1 MKCQKKMSKS
11 ITMMFIASNPK
22 KERVLGSDWR
32 KLMKKIEIDEK
43 EYRVLERMSDTKY
56 LVMSM
61 DFIDARI
68 FQEYTS
74 PFSTRDD
81 GNILNAYNGS
91 DIDKFLEGMYQ
102 KMPQNIKNAIVPVE
116 IQQDAYVK
124 DGTTVKRNREIPAYR
139 KVSSSDNV
147 VRHIFLPS
155 IEEIGNAIDL
165 DDEDAVLDFL
175 HEAGD
180 SLRHKDIW
188 TRDRLLFGEES
199 WNTNTAVMTIMQ
211 HFCSVFFDDA
221 QMIHGVRPAFVVD
234 VSKLNEEVC

>member
-1 MKCQKKMSKS
+1 M
-11 ITMMFIASNPK
+11 
-22 KERVLGSDWR
+22 E
-32 KLMKKIEIDEK
+32 KIEIDGK
-43 EYRVLERMSDTKY
+43 EYRVLERMSDIKY

-81 GNILNAYNGS
+81 GKIINAYNGS
-91 DIDKFLEGMYQ
+91 NIDKFLENMYQ
-102 KMPQNIKNAIVPVE
+102 KTPQNIKNAIVPVE
-116 IQQDAYVK
+116 IQQDVYIK
-124 DGTTVKRNREIPAYR
+124 KGTMLKRNREIPAYS
-139 KVSSSDNV
+139 KVSSSDSI

-155 IEEIGNAIDL
+155 IEEIGNTIDL
-165 DDEDAVLDFL
+165 DDEDTVLDFL

-211 HFCSVFFDDA
+211 HFCSAFFDDV

-234 VSKLNEEVC
+234 ISKLNKDVL

>member
-1 MKCQKKMSKS
+1 M
-11 ITMMFIASNPK
+11 
-22 KERVLGSDWR
+22 E
-32 KLMKKIEIDEK
+32 KIEIDGK

-81 GNILNAYNGS
+81 GKIINAYNGS
-91 DIDKFLEGMYQ
+91 NIDNFLEGLYQ
-102 KMPQNIKNAIVPVE
+102 KMPQSIKNAIIQIE
-116 IQQDAYVK
+116 IQQDVYVK
-124 DGTTVKRNREIPAYR
+124 KGTMVKRNREIPAYR
-139 KVSSSDNV
+139 KVSSSDSI

-155 IEEIGNAIDL
+155 IEEIGNTIDL
-165 DDEDAVLDFL
+165 DDEDTVLDFL

-211 HFCSVFFDDA
+211 HFCSAFFDDV

-234 VSKLNEEVC
+234 ISKLNKDVL

>member
-1 MKCQKKMSKS
+1 M
-11 ITMMFIASNPK
+11 
-22 KERVLGSDWR
+22 E
-32 KLMKKIEIDEK
+32 KIEVDGK
-43 EYRVLERMSDTKY
+43 EYRVLERMSDIKY

-81 GNILNAYNGS
+81 GKIINAYNGS
-91 DIDKFLEGMYQ
+91 NIDKFLENMYQ
-102 KMPQNIKNAIVPVE
+102 KTPQNIKNAIVPVE
-116 IQQDAYVK
+116 IQQDVYIK
-124 DGTTVKRNREIPAYR
+124 KGTMLKRNREIPAYS
-139 KVSSSDNV
+139 KVSSSDSI

-155 IEEIGNAIDL
+155 IEEIGNTIDL
-165 DDEDAVLDFL
+165 DDEDTVLDFL

-211 HFCSVFFDDA
+211 HFCSAFFDDV

-234 VSKLNEEVC
+234 ISKLNKDVL

>member
-1 MKCQKKMSKS
+1 MK
-11 ITMMFIASNPK
+11 
-22 KERVLGSDWR
+22 R
-32 KLMKKIEIDEK
+32 IEIDGK

-61 DFIDARI
+61 DFIYVRI

-81 GNILNAYNGS
+81 GKIINAYNGS
-91 DIDKFLEGMYQ
+91 NIDKFLENMYQ
-102 KMPQNIKNAIVPVE
+102 KMPQNVKNAIIPVK
-116 IQQDAYVK
+116 IQQNVYAK

-139 KVSSSDNV
+139 KVSSSDSI

-155 IEEIGNAIDL
+155 IEEVGNAVDL
-165 DDEDAVLDFL
+165 DDEDTVLDFL
-175 HEAGD
+175 HEAGNR
-180 SLRHKDIW
+180 LRHKDIW
-188 TRDRLLFGEES
+188 TRDRLLFGEEN

-211 HFCSVFFDDA
+211 HFCSVFFDDV
-221 QMIHGVRPAFVVD
+221 QMTHGVRPAFVVD

>member
-1 MKCQKKMSKS
+1 M
-11 ITMMFIASNPK
+11 
-22 KERVLGSDWR
+22 E
-32 KLMKKIEIDEK
+32 KIEIDGK
-43 EYRVLERMSDTKY
+43 EYRVLERMSDIKY

-81 GNILNAYNGS
+81 GKIINAYNGS
-91 DIDKFLEGMYQ
+91 NIDKFLENMYQ
-102 KMPQNIKNAIVPVE
+102 KTPQNIKNAIVPVE
-116 IQQDAYVK
+116 IQQDVYIK
-124 DGTTVKRNREIPAYR
+124 KGTMLKRNREIPAYS
-139 KVSSSDNV
+139 KVSSSDSI

-175 HEAGD
+175 HEAGE

-188 TRDRLLFGEES
+188 TRDRLLFGEEN
-199 WNTNTAVMTIMQ
+199 WNTNTVIMTIMQ
-211 HFCSVFFDDA
+211 HFCSVFFDDV
-221 QMIHGVRPAFVVD
+221 QMIHGVRPALVVD
-234 VSKLNEEVC
+234 ISKLNKDVL

>member
-1 MKCQKKMSKS
+1 
-11 ITMMFIASNPK
+11 
-22 KERVLGSDWR
+22 
-32 KLMKKIEIDEK
+32 MKKIEIDGK
-43 EYRVLERMSDTKY
+43 KYRVLEKISDTKY

-68 FQEYTS
+68 FQGYTS

-81 GNILNAYNGS
+81 GKIINAYNGS
-91 DIDKFLEGMYQ
+91 DIDKFLENIYQ

-116 IQQDAYVK
+116 IQQDVYIK
-124 DGTTVKRNREIPAYR
+124 KGTMLKRNREIPAYS
-139 KVSSSDNV
+139 KVSSSGSI

-165 DDEDAVLDFL
+165 DDEDTVLDFL

-211 HFCSVFFDDA
+211 HFCSVFFDDV
-221 QMIHGVRPAFVVD
+221 QMTHGVRLAFVAD
-234 VSKLNEEVC
+234 VSKLTEEVC

>member
-1 MKCQKKMSKS
+1 
-11 ITMMFIASNPK
+11 
-22 KERVLGSDWR
+22 
-32 KLMKKIEIDEK
+32 MKKIKMDGK

-68 FQEYTS
+68 FQGYTS

-81 GNILNAYNGS
+81 GKIINVYNGS
-91 DIDKFLEGMYQ
+91 NIDNFLVGLYQ
-102 KMPQNIKNAIVPVE
+102 KMPQSIKNAIIQIE
-116 IQQDAYVK
+116 IQQDVYVK
-124 DGTTVKRNREIPAYR
+124 KGTMVKRNREIPAYR
-139 KVSSSDNV
+139 KVSSSDSI

-165 DDEDAVLDFL
+165 DDEDTVLDFL

-211 HFCSVFFDDA
+211 HFCSVFFDDV

-234 VSKLNEEVC
+234 ISKLNEEVF

>member
-1 MKCQKKMSKS
+1 MRKRM
-11 ITMMFIASNPK
+11 
-22 KERVLGSDWR
+22 ER
-32 KLMKKIEIDEK
+32 KKIEIDGK
-43 EYRVLERMSDTKY
+43 EYRVLEKISDTKY

-61 DFIDARI
+61 DFIDART
-68 FQEYTS
+68 FQEYDS
-74 PFSTRDD
+74 PFSVRDD
-81 GNILNAYNGS
+81 EKAINTYSGS
-91 DIDKFLEGMYQ
+91 DIDKFLEDMYQ
-102 KMPQNIKNAIVPVE
+102 KMPQNVKNAIIPVE
-116 IQQDAYVK
+116 IQQDEYVRE
-124 DGTTVKRNREIPAYR
+124 GTTVKRNREIPAYS
-139 KVSSSDNV
+139 KVSSSDSI

-211 HFCSVFFDDA
+211 HFCSVFFDDV
-221 QMIHGVRPAFVVD
+221 QMLHGVRPALVVD
-234 VSKLNEEVC
+234 ISKLII

>member
-1 MKCQKKMSKS
+1 
-11 ITMMFIASNPK
+11 
-22 KERVLGSDWR
+22 
-32 KLMKKIEIDEK
+32 MKKIEIDEK

-81 GNILNAYNGS
+81 GNVLNAYNGS

-155 IEEIGNAIDL
+155 IEEIEKAIDL
-165 DDEDAVLDFL
+165 DDEDTVLDFL
-175 HEAGD
+175 YEAGD
-180 SLRHKDIW
+180 RLRHKDIW
-188 TRDRLLFGEES
+188 TRDRLLFGEEN

-221 QMIHGVRPAFVVD
+221 QMTHGVRPALVVD
-234 VSKLNEEVC
+234 TSKLNEEVF

>member
-1 MKCQKKMSKS
+1 MRKRM
-11 ITMMFIASNPK
+11 
-22 KERVLGSDWR
+22 ER
-32 KLMKKIEIDEK
+32 KKIEIDGK
-43 EYRVLERMSDTKY
+43 EYRVLEKISDTKY

-61 DFIDARI
+61 DFIDART
-68 FQEYTS
+68 FQEYDS
-74 PFSTRDD
+74 PFSVRDD
-81 GNILNAYNGS
+81 EKAINTYSGS
-91 DIDKFLEGMYQ
+91 DIDKFLEDMYQ
-102 KMPQNIKNAIVPVE
+102 KMPQNVKNAIIPVE
-116 IQQDAYVK
+116 IQQDEYVRE
-124 DGTTVKRNREIPAYR
+124 GTTVKRNREIPAYS
-139 KVSSSDNV
+139 KVSSSDSI

-211 HFCSVFFDDA
+211 HFCSVFFDDV
-221 QMIHGVRPAFVVD
+221 QMLHGVRPALVVD
-234 VSKLNEEVC
+234 ISKLIL

>member
-1 MKCQKKMSKS
+1 
-11 ITMMFIASNPK
+11 
-22 KERVLGSDWR
+22 
-32 KLMKKIEIDEK
+32 MKKIEIDGK
-43 EYRVLERMSDTKY
+43 EYRVLERISDTKY

-81 GNILNAYNGS
+81 GKIINAYNGS
-91 DIDKFLEGMYQ
+91 DIDKCLENMYQ
-102 KMPQNIKNAIVPVE
+102 KMPQNVKNAIIPVE
-116 IQQDAYVK
+116 IKQDVYVK
-124 DGTTVKRNREIPAYR
+124 KGTMLKRNREIPAYK
-139 KVSSSDNV
+139 KVSSSDSI

-165 DDEDAVLDFL
+165 DDEDTVLDFL

-199 WNTNTAVMTIMQ
+199 WNTNTTVMTIMQ
-211 HFCSVFFDDA
+211 HFCSVFFDDV

-234 VSKLNEEVC
+234 VSKLNKEAF

>member
-1 MKCQKKMSKS
+1 M
-11 ITMMFIASNPK
+11 
-22 KERVLGSDWR
+22 E
-32 KLMKKIEIDEK
+32 KIEIDRK

-81 GNILNAYNGS
+81 GKIINAYNGS
-91 DIDKFLEGMYQ
+91 NIDNFLEGLYQ
-102 KMPQNIKNAIVPVE
+102 KMPQSIKNAIIQIE
-116 IQQDAYVK
+116 IQQDVYVK
-124 DGTTVKRNREIPAYR
+124 KGTMVKRNREIPAYR
-139 KVSSSDNV
+139 KVSSSDSI

-188 TRDRLLFGEES
+188 TRDRLLFGEEN
-199 WNTNTAVMTIMQ
+199 WNTNTVIMTIMQ

-221 QMIHGVRPAFVVD
+221 QMTHGVRPAFAID
-234 VSKLNEEVC
+234 ISKLNEEVF

>member
-1 MKCQKKMSKS
+1 M
-11 ITMMFIASNPK
+11 
-22 KERVLGSDWR
+22 E
-32 KLMKKIEIDEK
+32 KIEIDGK

-81 GNILNAYNGS
+81 GKIINAYNGS
-91 DIDKFLEGMYQ
+91 NIDNFLEGLYQ
-102 KMPQNIKNAIVPVE
+102 KMSQSIKNAIIQIE
-116 IQQDAYVK
+116 IQQDVYVK
-124 DGTTVKRNREIPAYR
+124 KGTMVKRNREIPAYR
-139 KVSSSDNV
+139 KVSSSDSI

-188 TRDRLLFGEES
+188 TRDRLLFGEEN
-199 WNTNTAVMTIMQ
+199 WNTNTVIMTIMQ

-221 QMIHGVRPAFVVD
+221 QMTHGVRPAFVID
-234 VSKLNEEVC
+234 ISKLNEEVF

>member
-1 MKCQKKMSKS
+1 
-11 ITMMFIASNPK
+11 
-22 KERVLGSDWR
+22 
-32 KLMKKIEIDEK
+32 MKKIEIDEK

-116 IQQDAYVK
+116 IQQDVYVK

-139 KVSSSDNV
+139 KVSSSESTI
-147 VRHIFLPS
+147 RHIFLPS

-165 DDEDAVLDFL
+165 DDEDTVLDFL
-175 HEAGD
+175 HETGD

-211 HFCSVFFDDA
+211 HFCSVFFDDV
-221 QMIHGVRPAFVVD
+221 QMTHGVRPAFVVD
-234 VSKLNEEVC
+234 ASKLNEEVC

>member
-1 MKCQKKMSKS
+1 
-11 ITMMFIASNPK
+11 
-22 KERVLGSDWR
+22 
-32 KLMKKIEIDEK
+32 MKKIKMDGK

-81 GNILNAYNGS
+81 GKIINVYNGS
-91 DIDKFLEGMYQ
+91 NIDNFLEGLYQ
-102 KMPQNIKNAIVPVE
+102 KTPQSIKNAIIQIE
-116 IQQDAYVK
+116 IQQDVYVK
-124 DGTTVKRNREIPAYR
+124 KGTMVKRNREIPAYR
-139 KVSSSDNV
+139 KVSSSDSI

-221 QMIHGVRPAFVVD
+221 KMIHGVRPAFVVD
-234 VSKLNEEVC
+234 VSKLNKDVL

>member
-1 MKCQKKMSKS
+1 M
-11 ITMMFIASNPK
+11 
-22 KERVLGSDWR
+22 E
-32 KLMKKIEIDEK
+32 MKKIEDISSHVRDLGCERVQIDGK
-43 EYRVLERMSDTKY
+43 EYRVLEKISDTKY
-56 LVMSM
+56 LVMSV
-61 DFIDARI
+61 DFIGARI
-68 FQEYTS
+68 FQGYTS

-81 GNILNAYNGS
+81 GNIINAYNGS

-116 IQQDAYVK
+116 IQQDVYVK

-139 KVSSSDNV
+139 KVSSSESTI
-147 VRHIFLPS
+147 RHIFLPS

-165 DDEDAVLDFL
+165 DDEDTVLDFL

-221 QMIHGVRPAFVVD
+221 QMTHGVRPAFVVD
-234 VSKLNEEVC
+234 VSKLIL

>member
-1 MKCQKKMSKS
+1 MK
-11 ITMMFIASNPK
+11 
-22 KERVLGSDWR
+22 R
-32 KLMKKIEIDEK
+32 IEIDGK

-61 DFIDARI
+61 DFIDVRI

-81 GNILNAYNGS
+81 GKIINAYNGS
-91 DIDKFLEGMYQ
+91 NIDNFLEGLYQ
-102 KMPQNIKNAIVPVE
+102 KMPQSIKNAIIQIE
-116 IQQDAYVK
+116 IQQDVYVK
-124 DGTTVKRNREIPAYR
+124 KGTMVKRNREIPAYR
-139 KVSSSDNV
+139 KVSSSDSI

-221 QMIHGVRPAFVVD
+221 QMTHGVRPALVVD
-234 VSKLNEEVC
+234 VSKLNAEVC

>member
-1 MKCQKKMSKS
+1 MK
-11 ITMMFIASNPK
+11 
-22 KERVLGSDWR
+22 R
-32 KLMKKIEIDEK
+32 IEIDGK
-43 EYRVLERMSDTKY
+43 EYRVLEKISDTKY
-56 LVMSM
+56 LVMSV

-81 GNILNAYNGS
+81 ERIINAYNGS
-91 DIDKFLEGMYQ
+91 DIDNFLENLYQ
-102 KMPQNIKNAIVPVE
+102 KTPQNVKKSIIPVE
-116 IQQDAYVK
+116 IQQDVYAKKGVMI
-124 DGTTVKRNREIPAYR
+124 KRNREIPAYR
-139 KVSSSDNV
+139 KVSSSDSI

-165 DDEDAVLDFL
+165 DDEDTVLDFL

-188 TRDRLLFGEES
+188 TRDRFLFGEES
-199 WNTNTAVMTIMQ
+199 WNTNTAIMTIMQ
-211 HFCSVFFDDA
+211 HFCSVFFDDV

-234 VSKLNEEVC
+234 VSKLNKEVF

>member
-1 MKCQKKMSKS
+1 
-11 ITMMFIASNPK
+11 
-22 KERVLGSDWR
+22 
-32 KLMKKIEIDEK
+32 MKKIEIDGK
-43 EYRVLERMSDTKY
+43 EYRVLERISDTKY
-56 LVMSM
+56 LVMSV

-81 GNILNAYNGS
+81 GKIINAYNGS
-91 DIDKFLEGMYQ
+91 NIDKFLENMYQ
-102 KMPQNIKNAIVPVE
+102 KMPQNIKNVIVPVE
-116 IQQDAYVK
+116 IQQDVYVK
-124 DGTTVKRNREIPAYR
+124 NGTTIKRNREIPAYR
-139 KVSSSDNV
+139 KVFSSDSI

-165 DDEDAVLDFL
+165 DDEDTVLYFL

-211 HFCSVFFDDA
+211 HFCSAFFDDV

-234 VSKLNEEVC
+234 ISKLNKDVL

>member
-1 MKCQKKMSKS
+1 
-11 ITMMFIASNPK
+11 
-22 KERVLGSDWR
+22 
-32 KLMKKIEIDEK
+32 MKKIKMDGK

-81 GNILNAYNGS
+81 GKIINVYNGS
-91 DIDKFLEGMYQ
+91 NIDNFLEGLYQ
-102 KMPQNIKNAIVPVE
+102 KTPQSIKNAIIQIE
-116 IQQDAYVK
+116 IQQDVYVK
-124 DGTTVKRNREIPAYR
+124 KGTMVKRNREIPAYR
-139 KVSSSDNV
+139 KVSSSDSI

-234 VSKLNEEVC
+234 VSKLNKDVL

>member
-1 MKCQKKMSKS
+1 MK
-11 ITMMFIASNPK
+11 
-22 KERVLGSDWR
+22 R
-32 KLMKKIEIDEK
+32 IEIDGK

-81 GNILNAYNGS
+81 GKIINAYNGS
-91 DIDKFLEGMYQ
+91 NIDNFLEGLYQ
-102 KMPQNIKNAIVPVE
+102 KMPQNIKNAIIQIE
-116 IQQDAYVK
+116 IQQDVYIK
-124 DGTTVKRNREIPAYR
+124 KGTMVKRNREIPAYR
-139 KVSSSDNV
+139 KVSSSDSI

-188 TRDRLLFGEES
+188 TRDRLLFGKEN
-199 WNTNTAVMTIMQ
+199 WNTNTVIMTIMQ
-211 HFCSVFFDDA
+211 HFCSVFFDDV

-234 VSKLNEEVC
+234 VSKLNKEAF